1 MKKPNALQKAIIL
14 FLIQLVLS
22 MSVYSAAEDLSD
34 ALEGEATI
42 YLGETKVFDAAL
54 PKRVAIGNPLIADVS
69 SVSETTIVVVSK
81 AVGITTLLFS
91 DSQGEHAFQ
100 LQVLAEDL
108 TDDLVKV
115 NAVLKELRQP
125 NIRARLVDTND
136 KILLQGDV
144 KTQYEKD
151 QILIALG
158 ELKDKVADLIDI
170 KEDEKTIDID
180 VEVLEID
187 KDATKTL
194 GMNVPGSLDII
205 ETGSPGIQHGVG
217 TKWSTLFK
225 VLNLERGTADGASP
239 FTFSL
244 DALIQEGKARV
255 LSRPRLACQSGKEAE
270 LLVGGEKPILT
281 TEVAFGGGSGTK
293 VTYKEY
299 GIKLNI
305 KPTVTENERI
315 KVSLNVEVSDVGAAE
330 TIGSATQ
337 TTAKAFPLTKRTAST
352 ELFLNSGQTL
362 LIGGLT
368 KEKEENSVRKTPFL
382 GDLPIVGML
391 FRSKSDKHGG
401 GRGELGN
408 VELVILVTPRI
419 ISEQAKGNVVTGET
433 TSLPHEVEDVSGVNL
448 KAHETSK
455 AAYASAVRDSILK
468 DFQYPPLARDYSMQ
482 GTV

>member
-1 MKKPNALQKAIIL
+1 MKKPNVFQKAIIL
-14 FLIQLVLS
+14 FLIQLILS
-22 MSVYSAAEDLSD
+22 MSVYSTAEDLSD
-34 ALEGEATI
+34 AFEGEATI

-205 ETGSPGIQHGVG
+205 
-217 TKWSTLFK
+217 
-225 VLNLERGTADGASP
+225 
-239 FTFSL
+239 
-244 DALIQEGKARV
+244 
-255 LSRPRLACQSGKEAE
+255 
-270 LLVGGEKPILT
+270 
-281 TEVAFGGGSGTK
+281 
-293 VTYKEY
+293 
-299 GIKLNI
+299 
-305 KPTVTENERI
+305 
-315 KVSLNVEVSDVGAAE
+315 
-330 TIGSATQ
+330 
-337 TTAKAFPLTKRTAST
+337 
-352 ELFLNSGQTL
+352 
-362 LIGGLT
+362 
-368 KEKEENSVRKTPFL
+368 
-382 GDLPIVGML
+382 
-391 FRSKSDKHGG
+391 
-401 GRGELGN
+401 
-408 VELVILVTPRI
+408 
-419 ISEQAKGNVVTGET
+419 
-433 TSLPHEVEDVSGVNL
+433 
-448 KAHETSK
+448 
-455 AAYASAVRDSILK
+455 
-468 DFQYPPLARDYSMQ
+468 
-482 GTV
+482 